1 MLMKFIELLKTAWQ
15 SLKVNPKRS
24 FLTMIG
30 IIIGIAAVI
39 TIIALGNGVKKQM
52 IDSFKTTGSGEQTTT
67 IEFMSTD
74 PNAVGFKPN
83 DILAIEQNFSGK
95 VQKAQIDTKTT
106 GIQSYAQFGN
116 ATDR

>member
-1 MLMKFIELLKTAWQ
+1 MKFIELLKTAWQ

-95 VQKAQIDTKTT
+95 VQKAQIDRK
-106 GIQSYAQFGN
+106 SVV
-116 ATDR
+116 

>member
-1 MLMKFIELLKTAWQ
+1 MKFIELLKTAWQ
-15 SLKVNPKRS
+15 SLKSQPKRS

-52 IDSFKTTGSGEQTTT
+52 IDSFKTTGSGERTTT

-74 PNAVGFKPN
+74 PKCGR
-83 DILAIEQNFSGK
+83 I
-95 VQKAQIDTKTT
+95 
-106 GIQSYAQFGN
+106 
-116 ATDR
+116 